1 MHGSF
6 RYEISPV
13 SMGSKTA
20 GSSSPALRGTVARLL
35 QPHLGP
41 SLVQIP
47 PSQHAASR
55 LGARKCEQVTEL
67 LEKSSVS
74 ALVARWRARSASANP
89 VPFGAQPVVENAE
102 RRGLAKKGFAKSKAP
117 GLWAPV
123 GVTLTFAA
131 IVLQSLPK

>member
-1 MHGSF
+1 MALFAMIFHLLAWAPKQL
-6 RYEISPV
+6 EA
-13 SMGSKTA
+13 TA
-20 GSSSPALRGTVARLL
+20 QHCAEPWRAFC
-35 QPHLGP
+35 
-41 SLVQIP
+41 SLIWAQAWCR
-47 PSQHAASR
+47 SRRANMQHP
-55 LGARKCEQVTEL
+55 GEQVTEL

-102 RRGLAKKGFAKSKAP
+102 RRGLAKKGFGKSKAP